1 MSLGLLSET
10 MDLWSDPNC
19 TLYMAV
25 TSHWIQGINIETI
38 EGTKLILK
46 LRSDLIGFQRVP
58 GRHDGRHLAT
68 ASIYITDRIGI
79 TDRVSMILSK

>member
-10 MDLWSDPNC
+10 MDLWSDPNR
-19 TLYMAV
+19 TPYMAV

-46 LRSDLIGFQRVP
+46 LRSDLIGFQWVP

-68 ASIYITDRIGI
+68 AFIYITDHIGI

>member
-1 MSLGLLSET
+1 
-10 MDLWSDPNC
+10 
-19 TLYMAV
+19 MAV
-25 TSHWIQGINIETI
+25 TLHWIQGINIETI

-68 ASIYITDRIGI
+68 AFIYITDRIGI
-79 TDRVSMILSK
+79 TDRVSIILSKRIFVVFTHLPLDWMDHT